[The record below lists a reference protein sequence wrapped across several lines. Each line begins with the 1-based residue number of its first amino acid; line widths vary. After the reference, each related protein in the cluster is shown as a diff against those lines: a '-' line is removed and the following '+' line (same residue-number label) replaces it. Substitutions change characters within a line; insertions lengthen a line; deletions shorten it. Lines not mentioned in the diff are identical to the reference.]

1 MLDFRTVS
9 GRRRLQRFLDTQFA
23 QTVLALLFTA
33 GCVALVFGFTRL
45 VRGDSAIGWITRGVN
60 ALWRGLGL
68 VCVLCLIAAGAVDA
82 HAQTRVLRE
91 DSARV
96 DIVTPHG
103 IWTGVGETPRHLRS
117 LAGRGRHLCV
127 GNEIEGNFIAPDGT
141 LRHCIVHTDGQ
152 GAVLSSECP

>member
-33 GCVALVFGFTRL
+33 GCVALVIGFTRL
-45 VRGDSAIGWITRGVN
+45 VHGDSAIGWITRGVN

-68 VCVLCLIAAGAVDA
+68 VCVLCLITAGAVDA
-82 HAQTRVLRE
+82 RAQTHVLRG
-91 DSARV
+91 DSDRV
-96 DIVTPHG
+96 DIMSPRG
-103 IWTGVGETPRHLRS
+103 MWTGVGETPRHPLAP
-117 LAGRGRHLCV
+117 LAGGASQQ
-127 GNEIEGNFIAPDGT
+127 GNEITGNFIAPDGT
-141 LRHCIVHTDGQ
+141 LRHCIVQTDGQ